1 MMPSYHNADQSFL
14 DCLDAHGL
22 APAEPLTPQ
31 WDGEFHRFTVKGD
44 KRRSDNGWYVLF
56 SDGVPAG
63 AAGSW
68 KTQQSIDWCLRSP
81 NSLSPEELEALRRQR
96 QAAAERRAMEAAAV
110 HEAAVKR
117 AAGLLKQSKAATN
130 DHPYLLAKRV
140 GAYGIRQLRDQL
152 VIPMRD
158 ASRQVSSLQFISAD
172 GSKRFLTG
180 GEVTGRY
187 YAIGV
192 PAGTICIVE
201 GYATGASVFQATGL
215 AVAVAFNANNM
226 KLVAVS
232 IRAQFP
238 EARIVVC
245 ADNDQFTDGNPGIT
259 AGRAAAEAVGGFL
272 TFPEFEASELDERPT
287 DFNDLAK
294 LRGLEAVK
302 AAIDAAQEVEARGD
316 DQAISDAPAAEAEP
330 PDDDGTDDPAI
341 PPPPDGHIAL
351 VAHRLPQIIHELN
364 KALLYSGAELFER
377 SGNLV
382 HVFRTEKLRK
392 LQGGAHLPEGTLV
405 IEAVSP
411 ELLRLIATR
420 EAKFTKYDS
429 RMTRWKRTDCPLQ
442 IASTFL
448 AANGI
453 RRMRPLRGSTSSP
466 VLRPDGSVL
475 DEPGYDQET
484 GLYLSW
490 GLGRVRLDRKGGR
503 KAAAQARELLED
515 VLKEF
520 PFVCA
525 VDLSVAL
532 AGILTAV
539 MRPLLP
545 SAPLIGADAATPG
558 SGKTCLV
565 DVCGL
570 IALGAPI
577 PAITISGSKEEEV
590 EKRLGALLLSGVGAM
605 NLDNLSRPLQSD
617 LLCQLL
623 TASSIRLRVLGASR
637 APEVST
643 AVFIAVTG
651 NNLTLVGDLSR
662 RALVCRLDAQCER
675 PDQRHFSRRIGD
687 YVLAQRKALVE
698 AALTIVANYADA
710 GRPDVGTAPFGSF
723 EMWSETV
730 RNALIWSGAADPC
743 ESRTRI
749 EDADPI
755 RGELSD
761 LLPMW
766 FERWGDQ
773 TLQVRNILE
782 SAALSHNEEVR
793 EVLLTIAANRR
804 DPRQIDPRRLA
815 HWLRRY
821 RGRVVDGLRLDT
833 DGVSGHR
840 AWWRVSKI

>member
-1 MMPSYHNADQSFL
+1 MMPSYHDADQSFL
-14 DCLDAHGL
+14 DCLKANGL
-22 APAEPLTPQ
+22 APAEPLALQ
-31 WDGEFHRFTVKGD
+31 WDGKFHRYTVKGD

-56 SDGVPAG
+56 PDGVQAG

-81 NSLSPEELEALRRQR
+81 NSLSPEELESLRRQR
-96 QAAAERRAMEAAAV
+96 KTAAEQRAQESAAV
-110 HEAAVKR
+110 HAAAVKR
-117 AAGLLKQSKAATN
+117 AAALLKESRPATN

-152 VIPMRD
+152 VIPMHD
-158 ASRQVSSLQFISAD
+158 ASRCVSSLQFISAD

-180 GEVTGRY
+180 GEVAGRY

-192 PAGTICIVE
+192 LAGTICIVE
-201 GYATGASVFQATGL
+201 GYATGASIFQASGL
-215 AVAVAFNANNM
+215 AVAVAFNSGNL
-226 KLVAVS
+226 KPVAAS
-232 IRAQFP
+232 IRAQYP
-238 EARIVVC
+238 EVRIVVC

-259 AGRAAAEAVGGFL
+259 SGRDAAEAVGGFL
-272 TFPEFEASELDERPT
+272 AFPEFEASELDEHPT
-287 DFNDLAK
+287 DFNDLAR

-302 AAIDAAQEVEARGD
+302 LTIDAVLDVDAGD
-316 DQAISDAPAAEAEP
+316 DDQTIPDAPDIEAEP
-330 PDDDGTDDPAI
+330 PDEDGADDPTI

-351 VAHRLPQIIHELN
+351 IAHRLPQIIHELN
-364 KALLYSGAELFER
+364 KALLFSGAELFER

-382 HVFRTEKLRK
+382 HVYRTEKLRK

-405 IEAVSP
+405 IEVVSP
-411 ELLRLIATR
+411 EFLRLIATR

-429 RMTRWKRTDCPLQ
+429 RMSRWKRTDCPLQ
-442 IASTFL
+442 IAITFL

-453 RRMRPLRGSTSSP
+453 RRLRPLRGSASSP
-466 VLRPDGSVL
+466 VMRPDGTIF
-475 DEPGYDQET
+475 DQQGYDRET

-490 GLGRVRLDRKGGR
+490 GLGSIRLNRKGGR

-515 VLKEF
+515 VLREF

-525 VDLSVAL
+525 VDRSVAL

-558 SGKTCLV
+558 TGKTTLM

-570 IALGAPI
+570 IAHGAPI
-577 PAITISGSKEEEV
+577 PAITISGSNEEEV

-643 AVFIAVTG
+643 GVFITATG
-651 NNLTLVGDLSR
+651 NNLVLVGDLSR

-675 PDQRHFSRRIGD
+675 PDQRQFSRRIGD

-743 ESRTRI
+743 ESRARI

-782 SAALSHNEEVR
+782 SATLSHNEEIR

>member
-1 MMPSYHNADQSFL
+1 M
-14 DCLDAHGL
+14 
-22 APAEPLTPQ
+22 
-31 WDGEFHRFTVKGD
+31 
-44 KRRSDNGWYVLF
+44 
-56 SDGVPAG
+56 
-63 AAGSW
+63 
-68 KTQQSIDWCLRSP
+68 
-81 NSLSPEELEALRRQR
+81 
-96 QAAAERRAMEAAAV
+96 
-110 HEAAVKR
+110 
-117 AAGLLKQSKAATN
+117 LKKARPAAT

-140 GAYGIRQLRDQL
+140 GAYGIYQLRDQL

-158 ASRQVSSLQFISAD
+158 TSRAVSSLQFISAD

-180 GEVTGRY
+180 GEVAGRY

-215 AVAVAFNANNM
+215 AVAVAFNAGNL
-226 KLVAVS
+226 KPVAAS

-238 EARIVVC
+238 EARIMVC
-245 ADNDQFTDGNPGIT
+245 ADNDQFTKGNPGIT

-272 TFPEFEASELDERPT
+272 AFPQFQGNELDERPT
-287 DFNDLAK
+287 DFNDLHR

-302 AAIDAAQEVEARGD
+302 WSINAAQEIEAEGD
-316 DQAISDAPAAEAEP
+316 HESIPDEPAAESEP
-330 PDDDGTDDPAI
+330 PDEDGTDDPAI
-341 PPPPDGHIAL
+341 PPPPEGHIAL
-351 VAHRLPQIIHELN
+351 VAHRLPHIIHELN
-364 KALLYSGAELFER
+364 KVLLHSGAELFER
-377 SGNLV
+377 SGSLV

-392 LQGGAHLPEGTLV
+392 LQGAAHLPEGTLV

-429 RMTRWKRTDCPLQ
+429 RMSRWKRTDCPLQ

-453 RRMRPLRGSTSSP
+453 RQIRPLRGSASSP

-475 DEPGYDQET
+475 DQQGYDHET

-490 GLGRVRLDRKGGR
+490 SLGRIRLNRKGGR

-515 VLKEF
+515 VLREF
-520 PFVCA
+520 PFVGA

-558 SGKTCLV
+558 TGKTTLMY
-565 DVCGL
+565 VCVL

-577 PAITISGSKEEEV
+577 PAITISGSNDEEV
-590 EKRLGALLLSGVGAM
+590 ENRLGALLLSGVGAM

-643 AVFIAVTG
+643 GVFITATG
-651 NNLTLVGDLSR
+651 NNLVLVGDLSR

-675 PDQRHFSRRIGD
+675 PDQRQFSRRIGD

-761 LLPMW
+761 LLPLW
-766 FERWGDQ
+766 FERWGAQ

-782 SAALSHNEEVR
+782 SATLSHNEEIR

-833 DGVSGHR
+833 DGTSGHR